1 LIKVPA
7 KPSSQAGRRK
17 LRVAQQ
23 LVDETFTV
31 TTIAVLGAVIIFF
44 YLVRSILLPFVLA
57 TVVAYV
63 ATPVIEFAT
72 RRTRLPRALWALL
85 MFAAIVTVAA
95 LLCWL
100 SFPTFMHGAGT
111 LAGHLRETIEQVVH
125 QLLGDDTVRLFG
137 QPMNSSQ
144 IADAAIAMARDWV
157 GQGGRLADL
166 AWGGAA
172 GVFTLFL
179 TPVLLFYFLI
189 GGPSIARGL
198 LRLVPP
204 TRRSLVL
211 VAWSKIDPL
220 LKRYFIGVLIIVLY
234 AATAAYLG
242 LGLILGIRHAAL
254 LALITGLLEMLPL
267 IGPMSAILIASFAA
281 IRAAHSAW
289 DLVGYAIF
297 ATTLRLSIDQWV
309 GPLVLGQAARVHP
322 VLIIFCFLAGGTLFG
337 VSGIIL
343 AIPVILIV
351 RCLLAM
357 FYRDMIVST
366 PVGVAEGDQHSG
378 RA

>member
-1 LIKVPA
+1 MKEPA
-7 KPSSQAGRRK
+7 KPISQAGRRK
-17 LRVAQQ
+17 LRVARQ

-57 TVVAYV
+57 GVVAYV
-63 ATPVIEFAT
+63 ATPVVEFAT
-72 RRTRLPRALWALL
+72 RRTHLPRPLWALL
-85 MFAAIVTVAA
+85 MFTAIVTAAA

-100 SFPTFMHGAGT
+100 SFPTFMISAGT
-111 LAGHLRETIEQVVH
+111 LAGHLRETIEKVVH

-144 IADAAIAMARDWV
+144 IADATIAVARDWV
-157 GQGGRLADL
+157 GQGGRLAGL
-166 AWGGAA
+166 AWGSAV

-204 TRRSLVL
+204 THRSLVL
-211 VAWSKIDPL
+211 AAWSKIDPL

-242 LGLILGIRHAAL
+242 LGLFLGIRHAAL
-254 LALITGLLEMLPL
+254 LALITGLLEMIPL

-309 GPLVLGQAARVHP
+309 GPFVLGQAARVHP
-322 VLIIFCFLAGGTLFG
+322 VLVIFCFLAGGTLFG

-357 FYRDMIVST
+357 FYRDMIVSE

-378 RA
+378 GA